1 MILFSNTFLKRFFST
16 LFLFHLVVSLCF
28 AQSSKAQK
36 KNYQYALVI
45 GTYTNSGKSE
55 GIYTYEFNAKNGAT
69 NFKRKTVIADPS
81 FINIGLNNQN
91 IYSVQELGNN
101 KGAVSAF
108 SYNKSAGSLTLLN
121 TVPSVGDHPCH
132 INRDSKNQFVFVA
145 NYTGGNFSAIRI
157 KKDGSLDS
165 IHTQTIQHTGKS
177 INTSRQEKAH
187 VHQTVLSPDEKYLL
201 VQDLGMDQISVY
213 GLDLTKQ
220 TNPVS
225 TTPIS
230 VFNTS
235 AGSGP
240 RHLVF
245 HPNKKW
251 AYSVQELNGTVNA
264 MLFKDGKLN
273 LLQTINMDA
282 SKSKRNHGAADIHIS
297 PDGKFLYASNRGD
310 FNEIA
315 IYSIA
320 TDGTLH
326 YIAVQSTLG
335 KAPRNF
341 GIDPSGNF
349 LLVGNHLSDEIVVFK
364 RNKKTGL
371 LTDTQERIKVGA
383 PVCIQ
388 FVAL

>member
-1 MILFSNTFLKRFFST
+1 MLLFSASCYRKIISTFLLLQ
-16 LFLFHLVVSLCF
+16 LFIT
-28 AQSSKAQK
+28 AGITQK
-36 KNYQYALVI
+36 SNPQFALVI

-55 GIYTYEFNAKNGAT
+55 GIYTYEFDTKNGTAS
-69 NFKRKTVIADPS
+69 FKGKTIIADPS
-81 FINIGLNNQN
+81 FINISLNNQF
-91 IYSVQELGNN
+91 IYSVQELGNY

-108 SYNKSAGSLTLLN
+108 SYNKSAGSLKLLN
-121 TVPSVGDHPCH
+121 SVSSGGDHPCH
-132 INRDSKNQFVFVA
+132 VNRDSKNQYVFVA
-145 NYTGGNFSAIRI
+145 NYTGGNFSAIRV

-165 IHTQTIQHTGKS
+165 IHTQTIQHTGNS
-177 INTSRQEKAH
+177 VNTSRQEKAH

-220 TNPVS
+220 SNPVS

-251 AYSVQELNGTVNA
+251 AYSVQELNGTVSA
-264 MLFKDGKLN
+264 MQFKNGQLS
-273 LLQTINMDA
+273 LLQTIQMDA
-282 SKSKRNHGAADIHIS
+282 SNSKRNHGAADIHIS

-320 TDGTLH
+320 LDGKLN
-326 YIAVQSTLG
+326 YISVQSTLG

-341 GIDPSGNF
+341 GIDSSGQF

-364 RNKKTGL
+364 RNKLTGL
-371 LTDTQERIKVGA
+371 LTDTQQRIKVGA

>member
-1 MILFSNTFLKRFFST
+1 MALYTIIFSRKFFT
-16 LFLFHLVVSLCF
+16 VIAICKLVISVSI
-28 AQSSKAQK
+28 AQSSSLQK
-36 KNYQYALVI
+36 NNQPFALVI

-55 GIYTYEFNAKNGAT
+55 GIYTYHFNNKNGKST
-69 NFKRKTVIADPS
+69 YLSKTTSTDPS
-81 FINIGLNNQN
+81 YINIGLNHQY
-91 IYSVQELGNN
+91 IYAVQELNN
-101 KGAVSAF
+101 NQGGVSAF
-108 SYNKSAGSLTLLN
+108 NYNKSTGSLTLLN
-121 TVPSVGDHPCH
+121 TVPSGGDHPCF
-132 INRDSKNQFVFVA
+132 ITRDSKNRFVFVA

-157 KKDGSLDS
+157 NKDGSLDTA
-165 IHTQTIQHTGKS
+165 TQTIQHRGKS
-177 INTSRQEKAH
+177 VNTSRQEKAH

-220 TNPVS
+220 SNPVS
-225 TTPIS
+225 AEPIS

-251 AYSVQELNGTVNA
+251 AYSVQELNGTVNS
-264 MLFKDGKLN
+264 MEFKEGNLT
-273 LLQTINMDA
+273 LLQTINMNMN
-282 SKSKRNHGAADIHIS
+282 KSNQQHGGADIHIS

-310 FNEIA
+310 FNEIS

-320 TDGTLH
+320 SNGKLT
-326 YIAVQSTLG
+326 YIKVQSTLG

-341 GIDPSGNF
+341 EIDPSGRF

-364 RNKKTGL
+364 RNLHTGL
-371 LTDTQERIKVGA
+371 LTDTHQRIKVGA
-383 PVCIQ
+383 PVCIK